1 MNDFQNLLY
10 GKLILIYGFGKSG
23 HSSYEFL
30 KKNNTCKIID
40 DNHQKIVSNLKK
52 KFINP
57 KKLKKFYFDFIVLSP
72 GIDIKNCKLSKY
84 LKKNKS
90 KIISELDIFYLSY
103 PKVKSIAITG
113 TNGKSTTSKL
123 LYEVLKAKK
132 IDARLT
138 GNIGFPILLEKK
150 IKNETVFIIEASSY
164 QLDYSKFFRSNY
176 SAILNISP
184 DHIERHR
191 SLRKYVEAKF
201 KIIKKQ
207 KKGDF
212 AFINNNNKFLNKILK
227 KNKIK
232 SKIIYVNYKKYLS
245 KIKMLNNEYFNN
257 SSNLKNLSFV
267 FAISKYL
274 KIDIK
279 MVIGVANKFKGLKY
293 RQQIIYNSK
302 NLKIINDSKST
313 SLSSTRPLLETYK
326 NIYWLLG
333 GQTKKND
340 TFNLNKKYFNNI
352 NAYIYGNN
360 TSFFKRILSNKIK
373 YSIFYNINKSLEI
386 IFKDI
391 NKNQDYKKV
400 LLFSPAAASFDQFQ
414 NFEERGKY
422 FNKIIQKYVKKLK

>member
-1 MNDFQNLLY
+1 MSDFQNLLY

-302 NLKIINDSKST
+302 KLKIINDSKST

>member
-1 MNDFQNLLY
+1 MSDFQNLLY

-232 SKIIYVNYKKYLS
+232 SKISYVNYKKYLS
-245 KIKMLNNEYFNN
+245 KTKMLNNDYFNN

-274 KIDIK
+274 KIDTK
-279 MVIGVANKFKGLKY
+279 MVIEVANKFKGLKY

-302 NLKIINDSKST
+302 KLKIINDSKST

>member
-1 MNDFQNLLY
+1 MNDLQNLLH

-23 HSSYEFL
+23 YSSYEFL

-232 SKIIYVNYKKYLS
+232 SKISYVNYKKYLS
-245 KIKMLNNEYFNN
+245 KTKMLNNDYFNN

-274 KIDIK
+274 KIDTK
-279 MVIGVANKFKGLKY
+279 MVIEVANKFKGLKY

-302 NLKIINDSKST
+302 KLKIINDSKST

-352 NAYIYGNN
+352 KAYIYGKN

-391 NKNQDYKKV
+391 NKDQDCKKV

>member
-1 MNDFQNLLY
+1 MSDFQNLLY